1 VFWVVSGRHKLK
13 FGVGKWMRR
22 HISTI
27 YIVKHSIS
35 FIIKDDIIKHVGE
48 FTDCVDAKWPRIR
61 FGC

>member
-1 VFWVVSGRHKLK
+1 
-13 FGVGKWMRR
+13 MRR